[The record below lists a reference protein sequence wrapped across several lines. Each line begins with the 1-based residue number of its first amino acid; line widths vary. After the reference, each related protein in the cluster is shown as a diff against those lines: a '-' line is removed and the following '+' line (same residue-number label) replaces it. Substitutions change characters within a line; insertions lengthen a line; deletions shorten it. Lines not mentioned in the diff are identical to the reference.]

1 MKRLQRLILA
11 SGNPGKIR
19 EFADILQ
26 PMGISLVPQADLGI
40 ETCAETGLS
49 FVENAIQK
57 ARHAAERSG
66 LPALADDSGIEV
78 DALHGRP
85 GIYSARYAGEGAG
98 DEENNQRLLS
108 ELADLPLHQRSAR
121 YRCVIVLMLHAE
133 DPFPV
138 IAHGTWEGRVTMAPA
153 GSGGFG
159 YDPLFFLP
167 EQGCTAAELSSGEK
181 NRLGHRGQALRSL
194 ATQIGLLQR
203 AR

>member
-1 MKRLQRLILA
+1 MKPLQRIILA
-11 SGNPGKIR
+11 SGNRGKIR
-19 EFADILQ
+19 EFSDILN
-26 PMGISLVPQADLGI
+26 PLGISLVSQGELGI
-40 ETCAETGLS
+40 AACAETGLS

-78 DALHGRP
+78 DALLGRP
-85 GIYSARYAGEGAG
+85 GIYSARYAGEDAS
-98 DEENNQRLLS
+98 DVQNNDLLLS
-108 ELADLPLHQRSAR
+108 ELADLPMAQRSAR

-138 IAHGTWEGRVTMAPA
+138 IAHGTWEGMVTMAPA

-167 EQGCTAAELSSGEK
+167 ERGCTAAELTSSEK
-181 NRLGHRGQALRSL
+181 NALGHRGQALRSL
-194 ATQIGLLQR
+194 AAEIGLLQR
-203 AR
+203 AS